1 MELALIAALFWTR
14 EAPAFEPL
22 ITRPSRSR
30 SCHHPLLRVAQL
42 VAVQP
47 SPRDKDP
54 TAAEATGIDPA
65 EKASGGCGREDL
77 AIEPGVE
84 LAAADRAVGHEERLV
99 EVATAALEVALDA
112 VAEDTEVP
120 LPATDAALVAD
131 EEEIDRHAFVFWR
144 EDRPQRQRLVAAK
157 ALMQGVEA

>member
-1 MELALIAALFWTR
+1 
-14 EAPAFEPL
+14 
-22 ITRPSRSR
+22 
-30 SCHHPLLRVAQL
+30 
-42 VAVQP
+42 
-47 SPRDKDP
+47 
-54 TAAEATGIDPA
+54 
-65 EKASGGCGREDL
+65 
-77 AIEPGVE
+77 
-84 LAAADRAVGHEERLV
+84 
-99 EVATAALEVALDA
+99 